1 MVWVKLYDYII
12 EGFMALCILQN
23 RGFNC
28 PIPKWVWVKK
38 NVKKK
43 MLKMLKVLE
52 NEGLLQKNITEEYFS
67 QKSHK
72 NNVVLPNLIRK
83 KQDSGEVASNG

>member
-1 MVWVKLYDYII
+1 MHFAKSRL
-12 EGFMALCILQN
+12 
-23 RGFNC
+23 NC

-43 MLKMLKVLE
+43 MLKMLKVLQ
-52 NEGLLQKNITEEYFS
+52 NEGLLQKNILEDYVS

-83 KQDSGEVASNG
+83 KQNSEEAVSNG